1 MQREPSVGLVDRGLS
16 RLAAW
21 ARAAL
26 AAGRRMSEL
35 TKGPWKAKRLA
46 TYQEPGWV
54 VLWPD
59 KGGTH
64 MRRLDSN
71 GNFTGPDAALIAA
84 APELLAAAKKVNA
97 LSIQTE
103 AHKELRAAIAKAT
116 EHDA

>member
-1 MQREPSVGLVDRGLS
+1 
-16 RLAAW
+16 
-21 ARAAL
+21 
-26 AAGRRMSEL
+26 MSEL

-46 TYQEPGWV
+46 NYQEPGWV
-54 VLWPD
+54 VLRPD

-64 MRRLDSN
+64 MRRLDYQ

-84 APELLAAAKKVNA
+84 APELLAAANKVNA

>member
-1 MQREPSVGLVDRGLS
+1 MN
-16 RLAAW
+16 
-21 ARAAL
+21 
-26 AAGRRMSEL
+26 EL

-84 APELLAAAKKVNA
+84 APELLEALKDCVEDSEQAVSDYLQKHGPNYRPERLTAMSETVAKA
-97 LSIQTE
+97 RS
-103 AHKELRAAIAKAT
+103 AIAKAT
-116 EHDA
+116 TGA

>member
-1 MQREPSVGLVDRGLS
+1 
-16 RLAAW
+16 
-21 ARAAL
+21 
-26 AAGRRMSEL
+26 MSEL

-84 APELLAAAKKVNA
+84 AHERPARDCGEAGHDEDRCGNA
-97 LSIQTE
+97 SCLGHNARLTGPQRPAQE
-103 AHKELRAAIAKAT
+103 
-116 EHDA
+116 

>member
-1 MQREPSVGLVDRGLS
+1 
-16 RLAAW
+16 
-21 ARAAL
+21 
-26 AAGRRMSEL
+26 MSEL

-84 APELLAAAKKVNA
+84 AHELLAAARKVDA
-97 LSIQTE
+97 LSIQTD
-103 AHKELRAAIAKAT
+103 AHKELRAAVAKAT